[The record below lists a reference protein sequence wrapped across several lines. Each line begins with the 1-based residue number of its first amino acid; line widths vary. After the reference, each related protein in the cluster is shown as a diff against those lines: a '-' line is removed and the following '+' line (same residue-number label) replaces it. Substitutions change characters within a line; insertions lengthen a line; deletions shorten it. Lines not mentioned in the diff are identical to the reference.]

1 MQIVSGR
8 IVESTDRTENNQS
21 QRPEKH
27 RRLAP
32 VTLRARRIGHRAI
45 KYRNRSPVNAPPP
58 LSLETECG
66 SRDSLPQETEA
77 PAGSLQQGLRLTNL
91 LVYLAQQWPIQ
102 QQLPPLSQQS
112 AEREVAFAVPISAM
126 AARIANRYFIKSS
139 C

>member
-1 MQIVSGR
+1 MGVS
-8 IVESTDRTENNQS
+8 SA
-21 QRPEKH
+21 P
-27 RRLAP
+27 RRLP
-32 VTLRARRIGHRAI
+32 
-45 KYRNRSPVNAPPP
+45 S
-58 LSLETECG
+58 SLI
-66 SRDSLPQETEA
+66 DVETEA
-77 PAGSLQQGLRLTNL
+77 PAGFLQQGLRLTNL